1 MADAWT
7 GPSIVVFCAI
17 ALAVGAAAAL
27 SPQLSPR
34 QDAVRLEAPAG
45 APAQSQVK
53 SADQP
58 VALSSAPPQPIPA
71 RMAGPLPTAPQS
83 HTAGAATGSGFG
95 WFGADTLD
103 GTDDQLSFTG
113 AAPRPSPLRWSVAP
127 SFAVSFD
134 IDPVGV
140 TEPPAVTESR
150 LPMALDIGAGPRT
163 LRNMDYGALSFGIGA
178 TATQEISEIDLSG
191 TQPVARSNVA
201 ATTATTGEAL
211 YFENGTKLSGAF
223 FNLDGGSTGR
233 VVYRTPVVGGLRA
246 AIAGRQVGNT
256 MAPDLS
262 LTYAGVVNGWD
273 IAAGIGYRREP
284 GRVGKD
290 VVHGSASLLAPF
302 GTNLTVAAGAALVDD
317 DWGDDR
323 TFVYAKLGQRID
335 WSNMGETR
343 LALDVFYG
351 QPNDT
356 TASLSVGGGLV
367 HAIPALSTDLFLG
380 ARTYSL
386 DLAGADPDDIVA
398 VYSGA
403 LFRF

>member
-1 MADAWT
+1 MACAWT
-7 GPSIVVFCAI
+7 GPSIVAFCAI
-17 ALAVGAAAAL
+17 ALAVGATAA
-27 SPQLSPR
+27 LSPR
-34 QDAVRLEAPAG
+34 QDLPRPETWGGTPV
-45 APAQSQVK
+45 QSQVK
-53 SADQP
+53 SANQP
-58 VALSSAPPQPIPA
+58 ASPISVRPLGIPA
-71 RMAGPLPTAPQS
+71 ITATSLPAAPQS
-83 HTAGAATGSGFG
+83 RPAGTATDSGFG
-95 WFGADTLD
+95 WFADETQGRTPHGPVAIGAT
-103 GTDDQLSFTG
+103 
-113 AAPRPSPLRWSVAP
+113 PRSSPLRWGP
-127 SFAVSFD
+127 SFAVGLGIDAAGVTTSAGRAGAEDRLPFAFD
-134 IDPVGV
+134 IG
-140 TEPPAVTESR
+140 T
-150 LPMALDIGAGPRT
+150 GPLT
-163 LRNMDYGALSFGIGA
+163 LHTVDYGALSFGIGA
-178 TATQEISEIDLSG
+178 TATQEISEVDLSG

-201 ATTATTGEAL
+201 ATAAMTGETL

-233 VVYRTPVVGGLRA
+233 IVYRTPVVGGLRA

-262 LTYAGVVNGWD
+262 LTYAGSVDGWD

-290 VVHGSASLLAPF
+290 VLHGSASLLAPF

-317 DWGDDR
+317 DLGDDR

-335 WSNMGETR
+335 WSGIGETR

-367 HAIPALSTDLFLG
+367 HVIPALNTDLFLG

-386 DLAGADPDDIVA
+386 DVAGADPDDIVA

-403 LFRF
+403 LVRF